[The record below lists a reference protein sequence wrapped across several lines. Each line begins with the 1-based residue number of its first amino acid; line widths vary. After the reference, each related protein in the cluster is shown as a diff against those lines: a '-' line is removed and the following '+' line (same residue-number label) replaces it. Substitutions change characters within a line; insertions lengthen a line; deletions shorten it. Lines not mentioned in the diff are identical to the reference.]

1 MKNGEFDWLFDRHQ
15 IPNHTRETLVNYLMK
30 GWEPGGFVTAMLAM
44 DMERAVYAADFVN
57 GPNMQ
62 QIARW
67 IIEYCPRESWGDYE
81 TVNYWLEDRNSCR
94 TRFAT
99 RVEKNEVW
107 NLLKIKPILF
117 IASRWF

>member
-1 MKNGEFDWLFDRHQ
+1 MKTNNEFDWLFDHHQ
-15 IPNHTRETLVNYLMK
+15 IPNHTRETLVNYLIK

-44 DMERAVYAADFVN
+44 DMERAVYAADVVN

-67 IIEYCPRESWGDYE
+67 IIEYCPRESWGSYE
-81 TVNYWLEDRNSCR
+81 QVTNWLNDINDRR
-94 TRFAT
+94 TQFAT

-107 NLLKIKPILF
+107 NILKDT
-117 IASRWF
+117 A

>member
-1 MKNGEFDWLFDRHQ
+1 MKHTNELDWLFDRHQ
-15 IPNHTRETLVNYLMK
+15 IPEHTRETLVNYLMK

-67 IIEYCPRESWGDYE
+67 IIEYCPNGSWGDYE
-81 TVNYWLEDRNSCR
+81 TVNYWIEDRDKCR
-94 TRFAT
+94 TRFVE
-99 RVEKNEVW
+99 RVEKEEVW
-107 NLLKIKPILF
+107 NLLKDGV
-117 IASRWF
+117 

>member
-1 MKNGEFDWLFDRHQ
+1 MKTNNEFDWLFDHHQ
-15 IPNHTRETLVNYLMK
+15 IPNHTRESLVNYLTK

-67 IIEYCPRESWGDYE
+67 IIEYCPRESWGSYE
-81 TVNYWLEDRNSCR
+81 QVTNWLNDINDRR
-94 TRFAT
+94 TQFAT

-107 NLLKIKPILF
+107 NILKDT
-117 IASRWF
+117 A

>member
-1 MKNGEFDWLFDRHQ
+1 MMKANDEFAWLFEHYQ
-15 IPNHTRETLVNYLMK
+15 IPEHTRESLVNYLMR

-67 IIEYCPRESWGDYE
+67 IIEYCPRESWGSYDQVTNWIE
-81 TVNYWLEDRNSCR
+81 NKDLCR
-94 TRFAT
+94 SQFVV
-99 RVEKNEVW
+99 RVEKEELW
-107 NLLKIKPILF
+107 NLLKDG
-117 IASRWF
+117 A